1 LVSLVLWLVEQPR
14 DKEREGMVVRV
25 EDMVWLC
32 GVGWIGYRCVIDDMR
47 Q

>member
-1 LVSLVLWLVEQPR
+1 MWLVEQPR
-14 DKEREGMVVRV
+14 DKEREGVVVRF

-32 GVGWIGYRCVIDDMR
+32 GDDWIGYRCVIDDMR